1 MGAIEAAASS
11 EEEEVT
17 RGRIRHSEAEA
28 LPVRRLHNRIQSY
41 AWGSPTAIPAL
52 LGTPSTGAPQAEL
65 WIGAHPSAPSLAD
78 GGPLDALI
86 AEHPQALLGSAS
98 VARFGPRLPFLL
110 KVLAAARPLSLQA
123 HPSRAQA
130 LAGFAR
136 ENAAQVPLGAPH
148 RTYKDDNH
156 KPELLCAVTPFRA
169 LCGFRAA
176 AQTADLLAALKLES
190 LRSTLAA
197 HGLQALFRQVMT
209 MPRAAAGTLVDDVVT
224 ACRSRPPAGFEAEC
238 ANAVSLAAE
247 YPGDVGV
254 IGALLL
260 NLVHLQPGEALA
272 LGAGNLHAYL
282 EGTGIEVMANSD
294 NVLRGGLTPKHVDVP
309 ELLRVLDFS
318 NGPAPVLRPRGSPEA
333 LYETPFP
340 DFRLSRLDVTGPL
353 TLPRLGADL
362 LLCVEGRVQLA
373 NLSLARGESG
383 FCGFDEGPLT
393 LSGHGTV
400 FRATVNT

>member
-1 MGAIEAAASS
+1 
-11 EEEEVT
+11 VK
-17 RGRIRHSEAEA
+17 
-28 LPVRRLHNRIQSY
+28 RLINRIQTY

-52 LGTPSTGAPQAEL
+52 LGTAPTGAPQAEL

-78 GGPLDALI
+78 GRPLDALI
-86 AEHPQALLGSAS
+86 AEHPRALLGAAS

-110 KVLAAARPLSLQA
+110 KVLAAAKPLSLQA

-130 LAGFAR
+130 LAGFAK
-136 ENAAQVPLGAPH
+136 ENAAQVPLAAPH

-156 KPELLCAVTPFRA
+156 KPELLCALTPFRA
-169 LCGFRAA
+169 LCGFRDAT
-176 AQTADLLAALKLES
+176 QTHELLAALKVES
-190 LRSTLAA
+190 LRSTLADR
-197 HGLQALFRQVMT
+197 GLRALFQQVMT
-209 MPRAAAGTLVDDVVT
+209 MPQGAAGSLVDEVVS
-224 ACRSRPPAGFEAEC
+224 ACRSRAPAGFEAEC
-238 ANAVSLAAE
+238 ANAVSLAAA

-260 NLVHLQPGEALA
+260 NLVHLQPGDALA

-309 ELLRVLDFS
+309 ELLHVLDFS
-318 NGPAPVLRPRGSPEA
+318 NGPAAIVRPRGSPEA
-333 LYETPFP
+333 VYETPFP
-340 DFRLSRLDVTGPL
+340 DFRLSRLDVAGAL
-353 TLPRLGADL
+353 TLPRFGADL
-362 LLCVEGRVQLA
+362 LLCVEGRVELA
-373 NLSLARGESG
+373 NVSLARGEAG

-400 FRATVNT
+400 FRATVNA